1 MTPEEIRALRA
12 ELAQFHRVSN
22 AVPVAI
28 AYYERDGYVCR
39 YANEGYAQMFGLDQ
53 QNILGRTVAQIIGQ
67 AAAELIQPRVDH
79 VISTGQA
86 VRYERQLPGVD
97 GQLRSIEVHLLPHTD
112 EAGVTVGAFVL
123 IADITRHRRAEAAL
137 RDSEERL
144 AKFMHASAEGIV
156 FHQSGVITDVN
167 PPLLQMLGYTL
178 EELVGRHALEFV
190 AQDARSRVAEV
201 MAAGEETRYDTAV
214 VHKDGSR
221 VPVEFIVRTM
231 LVQGPNQVQVQQR
244 MTIVRDIRPRLE
256 AQARI
261 HHLAHHDALTGL
273 PNRAAFTDRA
283 NELLARAQAEGRP
296 LALLFLDLDHF
307 KRVNDSLGHPAGDML
322 LQTVAGRI
330 TATLREADLVSR
342 FGGDEFVLL
351 LHGDASVA
359 AVAEVAMRLLA
370 AVGAPLEV
378 EGSAISVT
386 PSIGVALF
394 PGHGSSAAE
403 LIKHADTAMY
413 RAKARGRAGCEF
425 FHPAMAEAARAEL
438 AMESRLLQAVRDG
451 EFVLHYQP
459 QLRVTDG
466 ALMGV
471 EALIRWAHPERG
483 LVPPD
488 AFIPLAEARRLT
500 LPIGQWVL
508 NTALAQA
515 LRWRREGLVRVPLA
529 VNVSPLQFRNP
540 GFGASIEKALAESG
554 ASGALLELEITER
567 MLMQDDAEVLAVLV
581 RLRALG
587 VRVAVDDF
595 GTGYTSLRN
604 LQRLPIDR
612 LKIDRSFVEGLPGDG
627 GSAAI
632 VQSIIQL
639 GRGLGLQV
647 LAEGVASA
655 AQRDLL
661 LAQGC
666 DVQQGR
672 LELEP
677 LPAEAFEAWLC
688 ARQAGPVSP
697 SSQLSSA
704 APSPA
709 A

>member
-1 MTPEEIRALRA
+1 MTPDELRALRA

-53 QNILGRTVAQIIGQ
+53 QSILGRTVTQIIGEP
-67 AAAELIQPRVDH
+67 AAQLIQPRVDH
-79 VISTGQA
+79 VVSTMEA
-86 VRYERQLPGVD
+86 VRYERQLPGAD
-97 GQLRSIEVHLLPHTD
+97 GQTRFIEVHLLPHTD
-112 EAGVTVGAFVL
+112 DAGSTVGAFVL

-144 AKFMHASAEGIV
+144 AKFMHASAEGIA
-156 FHQSGVITDVN
+156 FHQGGTITDVN
-167 PPLLQMLGYTL
+167 PPLLQMLGYSL
-178 EELVGRHALEFV
+178 EEIVGRHALEFV
-190 AQDARSRVAEV
+190 SEDARGRVAQV
-201 MAAGEETRYDTAV
+201 MAAGEETRYDTALI
-214 VHKDGSR
+214 HKDGSR

-231 LVQGPNQVQVQQR
+231 LVQGQSQR

-283 NELLARAQAEGRP
+283 NDLLVRARSDGRP
-296 LALLFLDLDHF
+296 LALLFMDLDHF
-307 KRVNDSLGHPAGDML
+307 KRVNDSLGHPVGDML

-351 LHGDASVA
+351 LHGEASEA
-359 AVAEVAMRLLA
+359 AVAEVAARLLA
-370 AVGAPLEV
+370 AVGAPLDV
-378 EGSAISVT
+378 EGIAISVT

-394 PGHGSSAAE
+394 PAHGDSAAE

-413 RAKARGRAGCEF
+413 RAKARGRAGYEF
-425 FHPAMAEAARAEL
+425 FHPQMAEAARAEL

-451 EFVLHYQP
+451 EFVLHFQP

-483 LVPPD
+483 LVGPD

-515 LRWRREGLVRVPLA
+515 VRWQREGLLRVPLA

-540 GFGASIEKALAESG
+540 GFGASIEKALADAG
-554 ASGALLELEITER
+554 AVGALLELEITER
-567 MLMQDDAEVLAVLV
+567 MLMQDAADVLTVLA

-612 LKIDRSFVEGLPGDG
+612 LKIDRSFVEGLPADG
-627 GSAAI
+627 GSAAV

-647 LAEGVASA
+647 LAEGVATA
-655 AQRDLL
+655 AQRDQL

-666 DVQQGR
+666 EVQQGR

-677 LPAEAFEAWLC
+677 QPSEAFEAWLR
-688 ARQAGPVSP
+688 ARLLSP
-697 SSQLSSA
+697 SLQPSSA

-709 A
+709 R

>member
-1 MTPEEIRALRA
+1 MTPEEVRALRA

-28 AYYERDGYVCR
+28 AYFERDGNICR
-39 YANEGYAQMFGLDQ
+39 YANEGYAQMFGHDQ
-53 QNILGRTVAQIIGQ
+53 QSILGCSVAQIIGES
-67 AAAELIQPRVDH
+67 AARLIQPQVDH
-79 VISTGQA
+79 VISTIEA
-86 VRYERQLPGVD
+86 VRYERQLAGAD
-97 GQLRSIEVHLLPHTD
+97 GQTRTIEVHLLPHTD
-112 EAGVTVGAFVL
+112 DTQPAVGAIGAFVL
-123 IADITRHRRAEAAL
+123 VADISRHRRAEAAL

-156 FHQSGVITDVN
+156 FHRGGVITDVN
-167 PPLLQMLGYTL
+167 PPLLQLLGYGL
-178 EELVGRHALEFV
+178 DDLIGRPALDFV
-190 AQDARSRVAEV
+190 AEDVRPRVAEV
-201 MAAGEETRYDTAV
+201 MAAGDEIRYDTV
-214 VHKDGSR
+214 VLHRDGSR
-221 VPVEFIVRTM
+221 VPVEFIVRTV
-231 LVQGPNQVQVQQR
+231 LVPRPGQVQEQQR
-244 MTIVRDIRPRLE
+244 MTIVRDIRPWLD

-283 NELLARAQAEGRP
+283 NDLLIRARAEGRP

-307 KRVNDSLGHPAGDML
+307 KRVNDSLGHPVGDML

-351 LHGDASVA
+351 LHGEATEA
-359 AVAEVAMRLLA
+359 AVAEVAARLLA
-370 AVGAPLEV
+370 AVGAPLDV
-378 EGSAISVT
+378 EGSSISVT

-394 PGHGSSAAE
+394 PVHGESAAE

-413 RAKARGRAGCEF
+413 RAKARGRAGYEF
-425 FHPAMAEAARAEL
+425 FHPEMAEAARAEL

-471 EALIRWAHPERG
+471 EALIRWAHPNQG
-483 LVPPD
+483 LIGPD
-488 AFIPLAEARRLT
+488 QFIPLAEARRLT

-508 NTALAQA
+508 ATALAQA
-515 LRWRREGLVRVPLA
+515 VRWQQAGLLRVAVA
-529 VNVSPLQFRNP
+529 VNVSPLQFRSP
-540 GFGASIEKALAESG
+540 GFLASIERALQDAG
-554 ASGALLELEITER
+554 AMGSLLELEITER
-567 MLMQDDAEVLAVLV
+567 MLMQDPAEVQPVLA

-612 LKIDRSFVEGLPGDG
+612 LKIDRGFVEGLPADG

-647 LAEGVASA
+647 LAEGVSNA
-655 AQRDLL
+655 AQRELL

-666 DVQQGR
+666 ELQQGR

-677 LPAEAFEAWLC
+677 QPAEAFEAWLR
-688 ARQAGPVSP
+688 ARQIRSASAP
-697 SSQLSSA
+697 SSA
-704 APSPA
+704 APNPA
-709 A
+709 R

>member
-1 MTPEEIRALRA
+1 
-12 ELAQFHRVSN
+12 
-22 AVPVAI
+22 
-28 AYYERDGYVCR
+28 
-39 YANEGYAQMFGLDQ
+39 MFGLDQ
-53 QNILGRTVAQIIGQ
+53 QSILGRTVAQIIGEP
-67 AAAELIQPRVDH
+67 AAQLIQPRVDH
-79 VISTGQA
+79 VISTMEA
-86 VRYERQLPGVD
+86 VRYERQLPGAD
-97 GQLRSIEVHLLPHTD
+97 GQTRYIEVHLLPHTD
-112 EAGVTVGAFVL
+112 DTGTTVGAFVL

-144 AKFMHASAEGIV
+144 AKFMHASAEGIA
-156 FHQSGVITDVN
+156 FHQGGFITDVN

-178 EELVGRHALEFV
+178 EELVGRHALDFV
-190 AQDARSRVAEV
+190 AVDARDRVAQV

-214 VHKDGSR
+214 IHKDGSR

-231 LVQGPNQVQVQQR
+231 LVQGRAQR

-256 AQARI
+256 TQARI
-261 HHLAHHDALTGL
+261 HHLAHHDALTDL
-273 PNRAAFTDRA
+273 PNRAAFTERA
-283 NELLARAQAEGRP
+283 DDLLARARTEGRP

-307 KRVNDSLGHPAGDML
+307 KRVNDSLGHPVGDML
-322 LQTVAGRI
+322 LQNVAGRI

-351 LHGDASVA
+351 LHGEASEA
-359 AVAEVAMRLLA
+359 AVAEVAARLLA
-370 AVGAPLEV
+370 AVGAPLDV

-394 PGHGSSAAE
+394 PAHGQSAAE

-413 RAKARGRAGCEF
+413 RAKARGRAGYEF
-425 FHPAMAEAARAEL
+425 FHPQMAEAARAEL

-466 ALMGV
+466 ALVGV

-483 LVPPD
+483 LVGPD

-508 NTALAQA
+508 NTALAHA
-515 LRWRREGLVRVPLA
+515 VRWQREGHLRVPMA
-529 VNVSPLQFRNP
+529 VNISPLQFQGP
-540 GFGASIEKALAESG
+540 GFVASIEKALDDAG
-554 ASGALLELEITER
+554 ASGAMLELEITER
-567 MLMQDDAEVLAVLV
+567 MLMQDASDVLSVLL
-581 RLRALG
+581 RLRGLG

-604 LQRLPIDR
+604 LQRLPVDR
-612 LKIDRSFVEGLPGDG
+612 LKIDRSFVDGMPADG

-647 LAEGVASA
+647 LAEGVATV

-661 LAQGC
+661 VAQGC

-672 LELEP
+672 LQLEP
-677 LPAEAFEAWLC
+677 QPAEAFEAWLR
-688 ARQAGPVSP
+688 ARPLSPFSP
-697 SSQLSSA
+697 SLQASSA

>member
-1 MTPEEIRALRA
+1 MTPEDLRALRA
-12 ELAQFHRVSN
+12 ELAQFRRVSN

-39 YANEGYAQMFGLDQ
+39 YANEGYAQMFGHDQ
-53 QNILGRTVAQIIGQ
+53 QSILGRTVAQVIGEP
-67 AAAELIQPRVDH
+67 AAKLIQPQVDH
-79 VISTGQA
+79 VIATMQA
-86 VRYERQLPGVD
+86 VRYERQLPGAD
-97 GQLRSIEVHLLPHTD
+97 GQTRFIEVHLLPHTD
-112 EAGVTVGAFVL
+112 DAGTTIGAFVL
-123 IADITRHRRAEAAL
+123 IADISRHRRAETAL

-156 FHQSGVITDVN
+156 FHRAGTITDVN
-167 PPLLQMLGYTL
+167 PPLLQLLGYTL
-178 EELVGRHALEFV
+178 DELVGRPALDFV
-190 AQDARSRVAEV
+190 AADVRPRVAEV
-201 MAAGEETRYDTAV
+201 MAAGDEIRYDTAV

-231 LVQGPNQVQVQQR
+231 LVQGEPQR

-273 PNRAAFTDRA
+273 PNRAAFTERA
-283 NELLARAQAEGRP
+283 DDLLAAARADGRP

-307 KRVNDSLGHPAGDML
+307 KRVNDSLGHPVGDML

-351 LHGDASVA
+351 LHGDASEQ
-359 AVAEVAMRLLA
+359 AVAEVATRLLA
-370 AVGAPLEV
+370 AVAAPLNM
-378 EGSAISVT
+378 EGSSISVT

-394 PGHGSSAAE
+394 PAHGSSAAE

-413 RAKARGRAGCEF
+413 RAKARGRAGFEF
-425 FHPAMAEAARAEL
+425 FHPQMAEAARAEL
-438 AMESRLLQAVRDG
+438 AMESRLLQAVRNG

-459 QLRVTDG
+459 QLRVADG

-471 EALIRWAHPERG
+471 EALLRWAHPEQG
-483 LVPPD
+483 LIGPD
-488 AFIPLAEARRLT
+488 DFLPLAEARRLT
-500 LPIGQWVL
+500 LPMGQWVL
-508 NTALAQA
+508 RTALAQA
-515 LRWRREGLVRVPLA
+515 VHWQAAGLLGVPLA
-529 VNVSPLQFRNP
+529 VNLSPLQFRSP
-540 GFGASIEKALAESG
+540 GFLQSVEGALAQAG
-554 ASGALLELEITER
+554 ASGTLLELEITEA
-567 MLMQDDAEVLAVLV
+567 MLMQDPAEVLAVLA

-612 LKIDRSFVEGLPGDG
+612 LKIDRGFVDGLSADG

-647 LAEGVASA
+647 LAEGVATA
-655 AQRDLL
+655 AQRDWLQG
-661 LAQGC
+661 QGC
-666 DVQQGR
+666 EVQQGR
-672 LELEP
+672 LLQEP
-677 LPAEAFEAWLC
+677 LPAAAFEAWL
-688 ARQAGPVSP
+688 RGRSLRP
-697 SSQLSSA
+697 SSPPSSA

>member
-1 MTPEEIRALRA
+1 M
-12 ELAQFHRVSN
+12 
-22 AVPVAI
+22 
-28 AYYERDGYVCR
+28 
-39 YANEGYAQMFGLDQ
+39 
-53 QNILGRTVAQIIGQ
+53 
-67 AAAELIQPRVDH
+67 
-79 VISTGQA
+79 
-86 VRYERQLPGVD
+86 
-97 GQLRSIEVHLLPHTD
+97 
-112 EAGVTVGAFVL
+112 
-123 IADITRHRRAEAAL
+123 
-137 RDSEERL
+137 
-144 AKFMHASAEGIV
+144 
-156 FHQSGVITDVN
+156 
-167 PPLLQMLGYTL
+167 
-178 EELVGRHALEFV
+178 
-190 AQDARSRVAEV
+190 
-201 MAAGEETRYDTAV
+201 
-214 VHKDGSR
+214 
-221 VPVEFIVRTM
+221 
-231 LVQGPNQVQVQQR
+231 
-244 MTIVRDIRPRLE
+244 
-256 AQARI
+256 
-261 HHLAHHDALTGL
+261 
-273 PNRAAFTDRA
+273 
-283 NELLARAQAEGRP
+283 ARARTEGRP

-307 KRVNDSLGHPAGDML
+307 KRVNDSLGHPVGDML

-351 LHGDASVA
+351 LHGDASEV
-359 AVAEVAMRLLA
+359 AVAEVASRLLT
-370 AVGAPLEV
+370 AVGAPLDV

-394 PGHGSSAAE
+394 PEHGSSAAE

-413 RAKARGRAGCEF
+413 RAKARGRAGFEF

-471 EALIRWAHPERG
+471 EALIRWAHPELG
-483 LVPPD
+483 LVGPD
-488 AFIPLAEARRLT
+488 QFIPLAEARRLT

-515 LRWRREGLVRVPLA
+515 RRWEQAGLLKVAVA

-540 GFGASIEKALAESG
+540 GFGASIEKVLADSG
-554 ASGALLELEITER
+554 ATGSMLELEITEG
-567 MLMQDDAEVLAVLV
+567 MLMQDTAEILPVLM

-587 VRVAVDDF
+587 VRLAVDDF

-612 LKIDRSFVEGLPGDG
+612 LKIDRGFVESLPADG

-647 LAEGVASA
+647 LAEGVATL
-655 AQRDLL
+655 AQREQL

-666 DVQQGR
+666 EVQQGR

-677 LPAEAFEAWLC
+677 VPAEVFEAWLR
-688 ARQAGPVSP
+688 ARQGGAFSP
-697 SSQLSSA
+697 SSRPSSA

-709 A
+709 G

>member
-1 MTPEEIRALRA
+1 
-12 ELAQFHRVSN
+12 V
-22 AVPVAI
+22 
-28 AYYERDGYVCR
+28 
-39 YANEGYAQMFGLDQ
+39 
-53 QNILGRTVAQIIGQ
+53 RTV
-67 AAAELIQPRVDH
+67 
-79 VISTGQA
+79 
-86 VRYERQLPGVD
+86 
-97 GQLRSIEVHLLPHTD
+97 
-112 EAGVTVGAFVL
+112 
-123 IADITRHRRAEAAL
+123 
-137 RDSEERL
+137 
-144 AKFMHASAEGIV
+144 
-156 FHQSGVITDVN
+156 
-167 PPLLQMLGYTL
+167 
-178 EELVGRHALEFV
+178 
-190 AQDARSRVAEV
+190 
-201 MAAGEETRYDTAV
+201 
-214 VHKDGSR
+214 
-221 VPVEFIVRTM
+221 
-231 LVQGPNQVQVQQR
+231 LVQGPGQVQEQQR
-244 MTIVRDIRPRLE
+244 MTIVRDIRPRLD

-273 PNRAAFTDRA
+273 PNRAAFTERA
-283 NELLARAQAEGRP
+283 DDLLASARADGRP

-307 KRVNDSLGHPAGDML
+307 KRVNDSLGHPVGDML

-351 LHGDASVA
+351 LHGDATET
-359 AVAEVAMRLLA
+359 AVAEVATRLLA
-370 AVGAPLEV
+370 AVGAPLNV
-378 EGSAISVT
+378 EGSSISVT

-394 PGHGSSAAE
+394 PAHGSSAAE

-425 FHPAMAEAARAEL
+425 FHPQMAEAARAEL

-471 EALIRWAHPERG
+471 EALIRWAHPEQG
-483 LVPPD
+483 LIGPD
-488 AFIPLAEARRLT
+488 GFLPLAEARRLT
-500 LPIGQWVL
+500 LPMGQWVL
-508 NTALAQA
+508 RTALAQA
-515 LRWRREGLVRVPLA
+515 VHWQAAGLLRVPLA
-529 VNVSPLQFRNP
+529 VNLSPLQFRSP
-540 GFGASIEKALAESG
+540 GFVQSVEAALAEAG
-554 ASGALLELEITER
+554 ASGALLELEITES
-567 MLMQDDAEVLAVLV
+567 MLMQDSAEVLAVLA
-581 RLRALG
+581 RLRARG

-612 LKIDRSFVEGLPGDG
+612 LKIDRGFVDGLSADG

-632 VQSIIQL
+632 VLSIIQL

-647 LAEGVASA
+647 LAEGVATA
-655 AQRDLL
+655 AQSDWL

-672 LELEP
+672 LVLEP
-677 LPAEAFEAWLC
+677 QPAELFEAWLR
-688 ARQAGPVSP
+688 AQPLSP
-697 SSQLSSA
+697 FLQPSSA